1 MAETALPRLRI
12 EPFVAGRFAAGKGER
27 IEAFDPWRGEVLA
40 EVASASAPQVD
51 HAVVAARAAFDR
63 TDWPERAPAER
74 GAILSAIAAG
84 LAARQKELAA
94 VEAVNAGK
102 PISGAMREVEGAIRA
117 FTYYAGAMDKFFG
130 DTIPL
135 GKDLLDFTLREPLGV
150 VAQIVP
156 WNFPLLGASWKL
168 APALAAGCCC
178 LLKPSPAT
186 PLTALLLAE
195 ICADA
200 GIPEGVVNIL
210 PGGADVGRQ
219 LVEDP
224 RVDGVSFTGSTA
236 VGSEIMRMAAGS
248 IKSVALEL
256 GGKNASVVFADAD
269 MERAAASAVASGFG
283 NAGQSCSARSRLLV
297 QRNAVDGFLEAFAEA
312 AAKLKTGPA
321 FDAATTL
328 GPLISGP
335 HRDNV
340 SGSVRAALASGA
352 ELVSGGSAI
361 DGPGFF
367 YEPTILA
374 SVTPQNPAFSHE
386 IFGPVTS
393 VTSFDTEE
401 EAVALVNSSE
411 YGLNGSVWSSNI
423 GQALRM
429 ARKIRSGMVAVNGLP
444 SASKNSIFAPFGGYK
459 RSGIGRELGMSALEF
474 YTETKNVVV
483 DLT

>member
-1 MAETALPRLRI
+1 MAAPAPLRLRLA
-12 EPFVAGRFAAGKGER
+12 PYVDGGFAEGGSDTMDVY
-27 IEAFDPWRGEVLA
+27 DPWKGEVLA
-40 EVASASAPQVD
+40 QVASASADDVER
-51 HAVVAARAAFDR
+51 AIAAARRAFDR
-63 TDWPERAPAER
+63 TDWPDRAPTER
-74 GAILSAIAAG
+74 GAVLHAIAAG
-84 LAARQKELAA
+84 LAARQQEFATI
-94 VEAVNAGK
+94 EAINAGK
-102 PISGAMREVEGAIRA
+102 PISGALREVEGAIRA

-195 ICADA
+195 VCEAA
-200 GIPEGVVNIL
+200 GVPAGVVNIL
-210 PGGADVGRQ
+210 PGGAEVGRL

-236 VGSEIMRMAAGS
+236 VGSEIMRMAAASVKS
-248 IKSVALEL
+248 IALEL
-256 GGKNASVVFADAD
+256 GGKNASVVFDDAD
-269 MERAAASAVASGFG
+269 IGRAAASAVASGFG

-297 QRNAVDGFLEAFAEA
+297 QSAAVEPFIRAFAEA
-312 AAKLKTGPA
+312 ASKLATGGA
-321 FDAATTL
+321 LDQGTTL
-328 GPLISGP
+328 GPLISSG

-340 SGSVRAALASGA
+340 LAAIGQAQAAGA
-352 ELVSGGSAI
+352 ELVSGGHPV
-361 DGPGFF
+361 DRPGFF
-367 YEPTILA
+367 LEPTILG
-374 SVTPQNPAFSHE
+374 SVSPSNPAFSHE
-386 IFGPVTS
+386 IFGPVCS
-393 VTSFDTEE
+393 VTPFDTEE
-401 EAVALVNSSE
+401 EAAQLVNDSE
-411 YGLNGSVWSSNI
+411 YGLNGSVWSANI
-423 GQALRM
+423 GRALRT